1 MKCNVVVLDSVQS
14 TVYSQQST
22 MYSVHCTLYSERRTL
37 YCVQCIQCTL
47 YSVHCTVYTV
57 QLGSKPHR
65 LSQPKPHL
73 DCGCREY
80 NVMRQWLQWYST
92 VQYRSVELING
103 TVQVYSMYKVMRQL
117 LQYYGKVVQYDE
129 TVGAVQS
136 QV

>member
-1 MKCNVVVLDSVQS
+1 MYNQQCTVNSLQCTVYTVHCTVNGAHC
-14 TVYSQQST
+14 TVYSVYST
-22 MYSVHCTLYSERRTL
+22 V
-37 YCVQCIQCTL
+37 

-57 QLGSKPHR
+57 QLGSRPHR

-103 TVQVYSMYKVMRQL
+103 TVQVYSMYKVMRRL
-117 LQYYGKVVQYDE
+117 LEYYGRVVQYDE